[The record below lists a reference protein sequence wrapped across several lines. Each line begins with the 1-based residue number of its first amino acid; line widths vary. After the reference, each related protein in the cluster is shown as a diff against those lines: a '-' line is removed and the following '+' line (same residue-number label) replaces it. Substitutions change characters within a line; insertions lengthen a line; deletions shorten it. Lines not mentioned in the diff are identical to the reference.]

1 MKREVEKYINMFE
14 YTNESKLDLNKAE
27 IIRKEMVE
35 KLNSDINL
43 NDRRLAK
50 AYHLLALTSSRVKRY
65 EDSIKASKKAI
76 EYFKNT
82 KNEYY
87 LARAYSLLATTY
99 LILDQG
105 EEFKKNYLIA
115 EKILKELNEYEDL
128 AYLNSRV
135 GVYIFRKG
143 KIIPEIKV
151 YLDKALENLGK
162 FQSPLSPQMYIAIAS
177 TYALAFNDF
186 DTSVELLRKA
196 LNIAKYYG
204 DIHSE
209 ILILYYIGVGYVKV
223 NMKEEA
229 IELFITT
236 LNDKKFKEFTA
247 VRVSI
252 IFDLIKVILENKIK
266 LEIIEELF
274 TECKKEIENLDFIK
288 IKQYSM
294 QLDLLIVEYYVN
306 IKKDNLDES
315 LILLN
320 KSHEYYKQNKQN
332 CIFTDIQYFIYQLY
346 GDVYF
351 NKENYKKAIEYH
363 NIALEIATNT
373 NNNYIAT
380 VYKSLAID
388 YEMLEDYKV
397 SYEYMKKL
405 NKLIVEVEQ
414 NDLVRKYINVQ
425 KEYEKLKA
433 IDKDRESF
441 FANLSHEL
449 KTPINIIY
457 SSIQLLNVFRDKSD
471 KQFKEYYLKHEK
483 SVRINCLRMLK
494 IVQNMIDINKI
505 DCGSITPKFGNYN
518 LVSLIEEITISVLSY
533 VEIKKNNILFDTE
546 KEEIYVKCDPY
557 MIERILLNL
566 LSNAIKFSKNNG
578 DILVNIYKTGRYVV
592 IQVKDNGIGIP
603 DEMKEKIFSKFIQI
617 DASLNRTN
625 EGSGIG
631 LTLVKSFV
639 DIHNGYIE
647 LESTEGKGSDF
658 KVFIP
663 NIKAKD
669 IDENESIYKYDIDS
683 ERVISELSD
692 IYELY

>member
-35 KLNSDINL
+35 NLNSDINL

-229 IELFITT
+229 VELFITT

-320 KSHEYYKQNKQN
+320 KSHEYYKQNKEN

-405 NKLIVEVEQ
+405 N
-414 NDLVRKYINVQ
+414 
-425 KEYEKLKA
+425 
-433 IDKDRESF
+433 
-441 FANLSHEL
+441 
-449 KTPINIIY
+449 II
-457 SSIQLLNVFRDKSD
+457 K
-471 KQFKEYYLKHEK
+471 
-483 SVRINCLRMLK
+483 
-494 IVQNMIDINKI
+494 
-505 DCGSITPKFGNYN
+505 
-518 LVSLIEEITISVLSY
+518 
-533 VEIKKNNILFDTE
+533 
-546 KEEIYVKCDPY
+546 
-557 MIERILLNL
+557 
-566 LSNAIKFSKNNG
+566 
-578 DILVNIYKTGRYVV
+578 
-592 IQVKDNGIGIP
+592 
-603 DEMKEKIFSKFIQI
+603 
-617 DASLNRTN
+617 
-625 EGSGIG
+625 
-631 LTLVKSFV
+631 
-639 DIHNGYIE
+639 
-647 LESTEGKGSDF
+647 
-658 KVFIP
+658 
-663 NIKAKD
+663 
-669 IDENESIYKYDIDS
+669 
-683 ERVISELSD
+683 
-692 IYELY
+692 